1 MKKVLLVCA
10 FIVSVSTLSF
20 AQGGGGRMR
29 MKPEEQVAALKTSL
43 TLTDDQS
50 AKVLSILTA
59 SAKVTDSIRTAANGD
74 FQAARPAMTKARAA
88 ADAKILTVLT
98 ADQATAYKKQL
109 EERAKAQAARQA
121 GN

>member
-10 FIVSVSTLSF
+10 FIVGLSTFSF
-20 AQGGGGRMR
+20 AQGGGRMR

-59 SAKVTDSIRTAANGD
+59 GAKVTDSIRTAANGD
-74 FQAARPAMTKARAA
+74 FAAARPAMTAARKKSS
-88 ADAKILTVLT
+88 DKILALLT
-98 ADQATAYKKQL
+98 ADQATIYKKQL
-109 EERAKAQAARQA
+109 ADQAAAMAARQQ